1 MKRPIV
7 SEYLR
12 KEMIRVN
19 FNPNR
24 LDSDVKK
31 LYNKWS
37 RERKKWDKWE
47 KEERDKKYNQ
57 KIEDRDIE
65 RDIANE
71 KIYFEIYND
80 LIEEMN
86 NVTEWNIERP
96 CKWDCEC
103 CSMRVVLTPKLKHF
117 AKYVCNLCGRSN
129 DWIPYPDLNDID
141 D

>member
-65 RDIANE
+65 RDIENE

-96 CKWDCEC
+96 CKWD
-103 CSMRVVLTPKLKHF
+103 
-117 AKYVCNLCGRSN
+117 
-129 DWIPYPDLNDID
+129 
-141 D
+141 

>member
-1 MKRPIV
+1 MKRPIA
-7 SEYLR
+7 SEYLQ

-37 RERKKWDKWE
+37 RERKKWEKWE
-47 KEERDKKYNQ
+47 
-57 KIEDRDIE
+57 IEGKNIE

-71 KIYFEIYND
+71 IIYFEIYND

-86 NVTEWNIERP
+86 NVTEWNIEHP